1 MRCLPATRMTSS
13 SKTLSDLTD
22 VPAPPG
28 IAEFFQG
35 WQLYQSIIQNNC
47 MEHREIGTALRSVFD
62 AIEPEFSVLDLGCGD
77 SSMAIKALEG
87 LPVRSYTGV
96 DLTAPALEIA
106 RANFHGR
113 YPATWVHANMVDYI
127 ASSDQQFDVIM
138 TSFAMHHLPA
148 DIKQAWLINIA
159 KHLTPRGQLVL
170 VDTCCPAGM
179 SRDETVQ
186 TYLDLIADW
195 PLSTADKST
204 IATHMWSSD
213 YPESGAFMEAALTAA
228 GLNQTTIYRHPHSLQ
243 VGYVC
248 SR

>member
-1 MRCLPATRMTSS
+1 M
-13 SKTLSDLTD
+13 SDHIPD

-28 IAEFFQG
+28 IAAFFQG

-47 MEHREIGTALRSVFD
+47 MEHREIGTALRSVFESID
-62 AIEPEFSVLDLGCGD
+62 GEFSVLDLGCGD

-113 YPATWVHANMVDYI
+113 YPATWVHTNMVDLI

-148 DIKQAWLINIA
+148 DIKQAWLTDIA

-179 SRDETVQ
+179 SRDETIQ

-195 PLSTADKST
+195 PLSTDDKAT

-213 YPESGAFMEAALTAA
+213 YPESEAFMEAALATA
-228 GLNQTTIYRHPHSLQ
+228 GLDHTPTYKHPLGLQ

-248 SR
+248 QR

>member
-1 MRCLPATRMTSS
+1 
-13 SKTLSDLTD
+13 
-22 VPAPPG
+22 
-28 IAEFFQG
+28 
-35 WQLYQSIIQNNC
+35 
-47 MEHREIGTALRSVFD
+47 MEHREIGTALRSVFESID
-62 AIEPEFSVLDLGCGD
+62 PGFSVLDLGCGD

-87 LPVRSYTGV
+87 LRVASYTGV

-106 RANFHGR
+106 RANFHGN
-113 YPATWVHANMVDYI
+113 YSATWVHANMVDYI
-127 ASSDQQFDVIM
+127 GRCDQHFDVIM

-148 DIKQAWLINIA
+148 DIKQAWLMDIA

-186 TYLDLIADW
+186 LYLNHIADW
-195 PLSTADKST
+195 PLSTDDKAT

-213 YPESGAFMEAALTAA
+213 FPESEAFMNDALTAA
-228 GLNQTTIYRHPHSLQ
+228 ELHHTTIYKHPHGLQ

-248 SR
+248 RR

>member
-1 MRCLPATRMTSS
+1 M
-13 SKTLSDLTD
+13 SDLTD

-28 IAEFFQG
+28 IAAFFQG
-35 WQLYQSIIQNNC
+35 WQLYQSVVQNNC
-47 MEHREIGTALRSVFD
+47 MEHREIGTALRSVFESID
-62 AIEPEFSVLDLGCGD
+62 GEFSVLDLGCGD

-87 LPVRSYTGV
+87 LRVSRYTGV

-106 RANFHGR
+106 RANFRGT
-113 YPATWVHANMVDYI
+113 YLATWVHANMVDYI
-127 ASSDQQFDVIM
+127 ASCDQQFDVIM

-148 DIKQAWLINIA
+148 DIKQSLLADIA

-170 VDTCCPAGM
+170 VDTCCPSGM

-195 PLSTADKST
+195 PLSTADKAT

-213 YPESGAFMEAALTAA
+213 FPESEAFMEAALAAA
-228 GLNQTTIYRHPHSLQ
+228 GLDHTPIYKHPHGLQ

-248 SR
+248 QR

>member
-1 MRCLPATRMTSS
+1 M
-13 SKTLSDLTD
+13 SDLTD

-28 IAEFFQG
+28 IAAFFQG
-35 WQLYQSIIQNNC
+35 WQLYQSVVQNNC
-47 MEHREIGTALRSVFD
+47 MEHREIGTALRSVFESID
-62 AIEPEFSVLDLGCGD
+62 GEFSVLDLGCGD

-87 LPVRSYTGV
+87 LRVSRYTGV

-106 RANFHGR
+106 RANFRGT
-113 YPATWVHANMVDYI
+113 YLATWVHANMVDYI
-127 ASSDQQFDVIM
+127 ASCDQQFDVIM

-148 DIKQAWLINIA
+148 DIKQSWLADIA

-170 VDTCCPAGM
+170 VDTCCPSGM

-195 PLSTADKST
+195 PLSTADKAT

-213 YPESGAFMEAALTAA
+213 FPESEAFMEAALAAA
-228 GLNQTTIYRHPHSLQ
+228 GLDHTPIYKHPHGLQ

-248 SR
+248 QR